1 MFRYVTPTLSNRLCI
16 LPHLLE
22 ANTCP
27 LCAHF
32 KAYQGQV
39 LTWSPEQEASA
50 PSRSTSPLGF
60 DVELLGPEDGFG
72 LVTSSSSSE
81 SSASQPSS
89 ESSASQPSSESSAS
103 QPSSESSESS
113 TSQPSSESS
122 SQSSS
127 DSEESSDGPDWV
139 GMSDLCWQIAA
150 PDDEEEM
157 AGDEPSP

>member
-1 MFRYVTPTLSNRLCI
+1 M
-16 LPHLLE
+16 
-22 ANTCP
+22 
-27 LCAHF
+27 
-32 KAYQGQV
+32 

-72 LVTSSSSSE
+72 LVTSSS
-81 SSASQPSS
+81 SS